1 MIGEIVKVSGLL
13 ALAQGVYDA
22 SVGVVTG
29 DEEKTAQGV
38 CAAGMG
44 ALLILL
50 GRIGDERK

>member
-1 MIGEIVKVSGLL
+1 MLGEIAKVSGLL